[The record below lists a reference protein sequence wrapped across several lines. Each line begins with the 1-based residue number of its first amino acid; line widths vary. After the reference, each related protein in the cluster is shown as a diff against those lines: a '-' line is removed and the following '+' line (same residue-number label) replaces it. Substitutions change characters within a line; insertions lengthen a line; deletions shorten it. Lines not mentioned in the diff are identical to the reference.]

1 MTDRVEW
8 LGVLSPREDVSTWL
22 LEATDALADAA
33 RDGAWVRVFELLD
46 DRDSFSVGAN
56 SWRCGGT
63 SWFSPLHQA
72 AWHGASAEV
81 VDGLKRRG
89 AWLTLRDA
97 EGRRPIDIARER
109 GVHHLDKL
117 LAPPASTAPY
127 DAKLAAMTAALA
139 ELVTADAMRV
149 RCTAPIR
156 HLDAACIAEAG
167 TTVWFPIPG
176 MYGGFSIE
184 MFRGRLHVD
193 GWSRVVGGSG
203 RAYVITGDRTTLVD
217 EGFV

>member
-1 MTDRVEW
+1 M
-8 LGVLSPREDVSTWL
+8 LSPREDLNTWL
-22 LEATDALADAA
+22 LEATDALADAS
-33 RDGAWVRVFELLD
+33 RDGDWGRVFEILD
-46 DRDSFSVGAN
+46 DRDSFSVEAN
-56 SWRCGGT
+56 SWRRGGT

-81 VDGLKRRG
+81 VEGLKRRG

-109 GVHHLDKL
+109 GAHHLQGV
-117 LAPPASTAPY
+117 LAPPASTALY
-127 DAKLAAMTAALA
+127 DERLAGMTAALA
-139 ELVTADAMRV
+139 ELVTADATRIG
-149 RCTAPIR
+149 CTAPIR

-167 TTVWFPIPG
+167 TTVWFSIPG

-193 GWSRVVGGSG
+193 SWSRVVGGSG